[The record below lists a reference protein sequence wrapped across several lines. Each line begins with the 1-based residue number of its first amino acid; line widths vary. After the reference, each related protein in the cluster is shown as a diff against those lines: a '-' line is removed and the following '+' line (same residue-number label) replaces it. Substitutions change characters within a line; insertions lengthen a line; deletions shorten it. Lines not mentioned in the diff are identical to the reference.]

1 MDCTALLLLPAPF
14 FSYRFRVLPPLRFP
28 LLRKIGI
35 LAVIGISC
43 QIMGYTSIIY
53 SSPTLSFAISNLTPA
68 FTFILAILFRMEKV
82 VWNSSSSKA
91 KVMGTIISITG
102 AFVVTLYKGPA
113 IFKASKP
120 SMSLHQPLNLS
131 RTDLVFGANQQNQQD

>member
-1 MDCTALLLLPAPF
+1 
-14 FSYRFRVLPPLRFP
+14 
-28 LLRKIGI
+28 
-35 LAVIGISC
+35 
-43 QIMGYTSIIY
+43 MGYTGIIY
-53 SSPTLSFAISNLTPA
+53 NSPTLSSAISNLTPV

-82 VWNSSSSKA
+82 VWNSSSKA

-113 IFKASKP
+113 IFKASKL

-131 RTDLVFGANQQNQQD
+131 RTDSVSGANQQNQQD